1 MDGMMKIQ
9 RALLLVALL
18 ALVTGCGSERVEQ
31 NTRGS
36 FEADV
41 AFLSRYVETV
51 VLEQGDARVAVVP
64 AWQGRVMTSSA
75 AGGDGPSY
83 GWINRDLIR
92 QGEFQPHM
100 NAFGG
105 EDRFWIGPEGGQ
117 YGVFFKAGDPF
128 DLEHWQTPAAIDT
141 EPYELVSSSAADAV
155 FSHDI
160 HLENYS
166 GTAFDLHVDRS
177 IRLVS
182 AQDTATLLN
191 EDLKSGIKSVAFESR
206 NQLTNTGNAPWKEET
221 GLLSIWILGQFNP
234 SPETTI
240 IIPYRGEESDE
251 TLGRVVNDAYFG
263 PVPADRLIVRPGVIF
278 FRADGAYRSKIG
290 LSAAR
295 AGSVLGSW
303 DRAHGVLTIVQFSRP
318 DHSADYVNSMWE
330 IQKEPYA
337 GDPVNSYNDGPPA
350 PDQKPLGPFY
360 ELETS
365 SPAAALSPGQTLEHV
380 HRTIHLTGD
389 RDALELVARHVLGV
403 GLDDLPW

>member
-1 MDGMMKIQ
+1 MTRIEQ
-9 RALLLVALL
+9 LLLGAALL
-18 ALVTGCGSERVEQ
+18 AAMMACGSEAVEP
-31 NTRGS
+31 TTDGS

-41 AFLSRYVETV
+41 TFLSQYVDTV

-64 AWQGRVMTSSA
+64 AWQGRVMTSTASGA
-75 AGGDGPSY
+75 DGSSY

-92 QGEFQPHM
+92 KKEFQPHM

-117 YGVFFKAGDPF
+117 YAVFFKAGDPF
-128 DLEHWQTPAAIDT
+128 DLDHWQTPASIDT
-141 EPYELVSSSAADAV
+141 EPYQLVSSSATDAV

-166 GTAFDLHVDRS
+166 KAAFDLHVDRS
-177 IRLVS
+177 VRLIAPS
-182 AQDTATLLN
+182 ATASLLDV
-191 EDLKSGIKSVAFESR
+191 DLKPGVKSVAFESR
-206 NQLTNTGNAPWKEET
+206 NMLTNTGDRAWKDET

-234 SPETTI
+234 SPETTVI
-240 IIPYRGEESDE
+240 LPYRGEERDE

-263 PVPADRLIVRPGVIF
+263 EVPPDRLIVRPGVIF
-278 FRADGAYRSKIG
+278 FRADGTYRSKIG

-303 DRAHGVLTIVQFSRP
+303 DRAHGVLTIVQFTRP
-318 DHSADYVNSMWE
+318 DQPAPYVNSMWE

-337 GDPVNSYNDGPPA
+337 GDAVNSYNDGPPE
-350 PDQKPLGPFY
+350 PGQKPLGPFY

-365 SPAAALSPGQTLEHV
+365 SPAAALSPGETAVHV

-389 RDALELVARHVLGV
+389 RDALDLVARHVLGV
-403 GLDDLPW
+403 GLDDVPW